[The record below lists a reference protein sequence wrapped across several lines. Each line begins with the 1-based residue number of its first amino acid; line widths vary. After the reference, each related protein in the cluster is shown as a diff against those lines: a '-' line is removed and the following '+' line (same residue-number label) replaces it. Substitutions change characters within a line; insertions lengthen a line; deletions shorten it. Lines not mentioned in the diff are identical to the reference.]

1 MGKKTRERPPRQC
14 DNCKVEADVQYR
26 VSYKGEWH
34 IICKTCQLEA
44 SVCSDYIYGG
54 TWKRNKR
61 N

>member
-14 DNCKVEADVQYR
+14 DNCNVESDVQYR

-34 IICKTCQLEA
+34 IICKTCQLKV